1 MKISSAASE
10 KCVILGSNSNE
21 SNASD
26 QSLEKTLSES
36 KSASECGNRIDFC
49 SEKLSLRALDISRAE
64 VFARVKTLRCKS
76 EFVEDIALVLA
87 RIKGNELMH
96 PYVMSVRDDL
106 VGYFCVDLSYGN
118 RVAYVPDGG
127 AGLIDYFV
135 DSRYQG
141 LGIGKQAVAQ
151 LPFLLKKDFPNL
163 SAIYLA
169 VNHRNPG
176 AKHCYESAG
185 FKVFGNGYVA
195 SAGPGDVMKLELD

>member
-1 MKISSAASE
+1 METSCLAS
-10 KCVILGSNSNE
+10 KNTVASNSIKNGTNGSDHNVEKNLRE
-21 SNASD
+21 SSRAD
-26 QSLEKTLSES
+26 ES
-36 KSASECGNRIDFC
+36 GNRIDFC
-49 SEKLSLRALDISRAE
+49 AEKLSLRAVDISRAD
-64 VFARVKTLRCKS
+64 VFARVNALRCQS

-118 RVAYVPDGG
+118 RVSYVPDGG

-151 LPFLLKKDFPNL
+151 LPFLLKKDFPKL